1 MSDGQLSFVFF
12 SYGDIQR
19 GFNAFVGF
27 NQGGGR
33 SFSVPGSQTPIV
45 DDIETCSNVGIP
57 GLFVYRV
64 DQYDIIQP
72 NYANYSAGR
81 LKLTCK
87 YELWPHY
94 ATIMLLLFF

>member
-1 MSDGQLSFVFF
+1 MP
-12 SYGDIQR
+12 
-19 GFNAFVGF
+19 GF
-27 NQGGGR
+27 
-33 SFSVPGSQTPIV
+33 QTPIV

-64 DQYDIIQP
+64 DQYDVIQP
-72 NYANYSAGR
+72 NYANYSASR

-94 ATIMLLLFF
+94 ATIMLLLLFF